1 LTPAVPG
8 HTFDGL
14 SGVPA
19 GRLREG
25 QMTHR
30 SHLASLLAIVA
41 ALALPVSPS
50 TAATPRF
57 SEVVVVRQGF
67 GPGPAQF
74 GRAGIETSS
83 KTTRLVMCFAAGQ
96 NVIAVHDR
104 VKRDVKLFTSTG
116 VFERAIPLVV
126 TTGAR
131 PDTVRARD
139 VALDGETLFV
149 LVDDLPDGSRTIP
162 ASMRIA
168 TFDLATGK
176 LVTLRTLDTSSL
188 VPAGDQKSARGA
200 EAFLL
205 HPDGNRLWLIDTIR
219 QMGFE
224 LLLTSATVAE
234 LGRHPVFGWG
244 GDQNRVRTD
253 DNVSSIN
260 LLDNTGQLRRR
271 LAESGVMVTTSSTGG
286 AFAVLQYVPIDG
298 KMDWGITIF
307 DASGDRLG
315 MAPRPNRSWR
325 PFKAP
330 VMERKYELVETA
342 AGPELYE
349 LYANADG
356 VRIVRWAR

>member
-1 LTPAVPG
+1 
-8 HTFDGL
+8 
-14 SGVPA
+14 
-19 GRLREG
+19 
-25 QMTHR
+25 MTHR
-30 SHLASLLAIVA
+30 PFVVSLLAVVA

-57 SEVVVVRQGF
+57 SEKIVVRQGF
-67 GPGPAQF
+67 GPAPEQF
-74 GRAGIETSS
+74 GRAGIEASK

-96 NVIAVHDR
+96 DVIAVHDR
-104 VKRDVKLFTSTG
+104 VKRDVKLFSMTG
-116 VFERAIPLVV
+116 VFMRTIPLVL
-126 TTGAR
+126 TSGAKA
-131 PDTVRARD
+131 DTVRARD
-139 VALDGETLFV
+139 IAINGETLFV
-149 LVDDLPDGSRTIP
+149 LVDDLPDGSKTIP
-162 ASMRIA
+162 AGMRIA
-168 TFDLATGK
+168 TFELASGK
-176 LVTLRTLDTSSL
+176 LLQLRALDTSAL
-188 VPAGDQKSARGA
+188 IPMGGQASARGA
-200 EAFLL
+200 DAYLL
-205 HPDGNRLWLIDTIR
+205 HPDGDHLWLIDSIR

-224 LLLTSATVAE
+224 LVLASATVAE
-234 LGRHPVFGWG
+234 LGKHPVFGWG
-244 GDQNRVRTD
+244 GEANRVRTD

-271 LAESGVMVTTSSTGG
+271 LAESGVMVTASRTGG
-286 AFAVLQYVPIDG
+286 AFAVLQYIPIDG
-298 KMDWGITIF
+298 KLDWGITIF